1 VAIVAAAFD
10 SRLSLFFFEAL
21 VVVVGEATTRS
32 TSSFARFS
40 ALAYSSVPSHL
51 FKEKEAFV
59 VDDFS
64 AMMPRRRNFETACT
78 EDASTPPPKREE
90 GKAKNERRIATRRK
104 FEKRSFEG
112 VVIVYRFG
120 REGGFFAD
128 IKWNKDQMQSIKF
141 FAFWYRLYTGIWC
154 YNYR

>member
-10 SRLSLFFFEAL
+10 SRSLSLFFFEAL
-21 VVVVGEATTRS
+21 VDDDDDEATTRS
-32 TSSFARFS
+32 TSRFARFS

-59 VDDFS
+59 VDDFC
-64 AMMPRRRNFETACT
+64 AMMPRRRNFETCT
-78 EDASTPPPKREE
+78 TEEDASTPPPKREE

-120 REGGFFAD
+120 RDGFFAD
-128 IKWNKDQMQSIKF
+128 IKWNKD
-141 FAFWYRLYTGIWC
+141 ADAVY
-154 YNYR
+154 